1 MKPPLTA
8 DELRLR
14 GGNSDILNQSGIM
27 NILRHV
33 SCFYPKSLA
42 KMVFRYLSAD
52 YNGRAGSRVASDYR
66 EGGNVTTL
74 LTNFY

>member
-8 DELRLR
+8 DELRFR
-14 GGNSDILNQSGIM
+14 GGNSNILNQSGIM
-27 NILRHV
+27 NILRYV

-42 KMVFRYLSAD
+42 KTLLSAD
-52 YNGRAGSRVASDYR
+52 YKGRAGGRVASDYR